1 MNESKEEKSEAEDA
15 PDRSPETE
23 IDQNDSESLLT
34 EIDEDGHENE
44 RLVEVRNRKKR
55 KKQYILMAILL
66 GVVASV
72 GFFWW
77 FAKDGSGGGS
87 VNPSPNQRVEQ
98 KEKTVKSVSPDASS
112 MPEMVKRQEKSIHAE
127 IPEHAKYGLADK
139 LEKVDG
145 LRNELLRKQEELRA
159 LKQYY
164 HNRTEEMGDEILDE
178 KRDKGISTFQQAL
191 ASKYIELRLRT
202 IKRRQQYIQQ
212 LDTPLD
218 QLVQGSEELLYMK
231 RLAGIQIQ
239 MAAVVKGM
247 DMAGLEKRMDMA
259 IEKEANGIANLGID
273 TAQTDVPSLEEIW
286 KELIHGENAKRQSE
300 DKGQTGKRSEKGED
314 HSQKQDDINSDI
326 WQEIRVGNLSR
337 KHQLTKLSLDAA
349 KCLSQWEEGK
359 DLFLNGITEITASIA
374 GQLSQWKGEW
384 ICLNGLTELSPE
396 AAEALS
402 QWRGT
407 RLSLNGLIELSPG
420 RQSISLNGR
429 ESNSKSSGLP
439 QCLPGRTNI

>member
-1 MNESKEEKSEAEDA
+1 M
-15 PDRSPETE
+15 
-23 IDQNDSESLLT
+23 I
-34 EIDEDGHENE
+34 
-44 RLVEVRNRKKR
+44 V
-55 KKQYILMAILL
+55 
-66 GVVASV
+66 
-72 GFFWW
+72 
-77 FAKDGSGGGS
+77 
-87 VNPSPNQRVEQ
+87 
-98 KEKTVKSVSPDASS
+98 DASAT
-112 MPEMVKRQEKSIHAE
+112 PPIPQHHEKPGRFA
-127 IPEHAKYGLADK
+127 IPGPTTFGLADK
-139 LEKVDG
+139 LEKADG
-145 LRNELLRKQEELRA
+145 LRNELIGKQKELRA

-164 HNRTEEMGDEILDE
+164 HNRIEEMGDEILDE
-178 KRDKGISTFQQAL
+178 KRKKGISTFQQAL
-191 ASKYIELRLRT
+191 TSKYIELRLRT

-239 MAAVVKGM
+239 MAPIVKGM
-247 DMAGLEKRMDMA
+247 DMAGLGKRMDMA
-259 IEKEANGIANLGID
+259 IEKEASGIANLGID
-273 TAQTDVPSLEEIW
+273 TAETDVPSLEEIW

-326 WQEIRVGNLSR
+326 WQEICVGNLSR
-337 KHQLTKLSLDAA
+337 KHQLSKLSLDAA

-407 RLSLNGLIELSPG
+407 RLSLNGLIELSPQTAKHLSEWPG
-420 RQSISLNGR
+420 KQLEVVGLATM
-429 ESNSKSSGLP
+429 SSGADKYLKTWQEAGGEIYMRTLP
-439 QCLPGRTNI
+439 